1 MRHFASAALMTPVKS
16 HASFA
21 ASFPYSGAEL
31 PAARYGIMEGPTP
44 APLLPEDKAAK
55 AKACCFGQAGRQK
68 GRKENKELI
77 LPIIAEDLS
86 LRKDKKESQK
96 EIFP

>member
-1 MRHFASAALMTPVKS
+1 MRHFASAALMTPVKP

-21 ASFPYSGAEL
+21 ASSPYSGAEL

-55 AKACCFGQAGRQK
+55 AKACCFGQK

>member
-1 MRHFASAALMTPVKS
+1 MYHFASAALMTPVKS

-31 PAARYGIMEGPTP
+31 PAARYGIMEEPTP

-68 GRKENKELI
+68 GRKEKKN
-77 LPIIAEDLS
+77 LS
-86 LRKDKKESQK
+86 SPL
-96 EIFP
+96 

>member
-1 MRHFASAALMTPVKS
+1 MYHFTSAALMTPVKS

-31 PAARYGIMEGPTP
+31 SAARYGIMEGPR
-44 APLLPEDKAAK
+44 LPRSCLKIRPPKRRHAVS
-55 AKACCFGQAGRQK
+55 
-68 GRKENKELI
+68 GRKGGRKNKELI
-77 LPIIAEDLS
+77 LFIIAEDLS
-86 LRKDKKESQK
+86 LRKGKKESQK